1 MKKKDEHT
9 PEHKTVT
16 TPPKEVMDKLG
27 KDFVGHWETVPGTK
41 WIGCIPLKV
50 DAKINIYAPTGVEN
64 VYLDETEVDV
74 TCCFCNKM
82 HQCSTARSTGGMTRE
97 EIGLA
102 ESQLQLS
109 QQLVDY
115 TRDNVG
121 SQLVTYQVSG
131 VDYEG
136 QQASRQDTF
145 RFSNFGDAT
154 MTSTTT
160 KPHAYKL
167 EFKKVSRVPKPLSD
181 RFLRKKELPPVT
193 LPQVTPP
200 SLQVIRRTPGKVSRK
215 EAVAYAE
222 TVLPIHGGHAEGCKV
237 CFYGPRQI
245 PCPACIYVIPCST
258 GEPHDE
264 PGCICPIIFCFGAPL
279 PPFVCSGCC
288 GKADRGPGESWI
300 FRDDKGESCQCVVVD
315 KEEGII
321 NCYPTAGCFGHCSF
335 VPIAKVGQLSVCK

>member
-121 SQLVTYQVSG
+121 SQLVTYQVNG

-145 RFSNFGDAT
+145 RFSNFGDST

-200 SLQVIRRTPGKVSRK
+200 LLQVIRRTPGKVSRK